1 MASEEESDRRPE
13 QVAAPIRSRR
23 WAVIAVAAF
32 GVAALVY
39 VLAVWTATGQALE
52 NAALRGADQVDS
64 AEAGEA
70 WRALDEITVYSL
82 AVAVALIALVG
93 VLRRRWDL
101 AAAAVGVVVLGQVV
115 VQGLKRFVLVRP
127 PLVEVT
133 GDYTHNSL
141 PSGHTAIAM
150 TVLFAAVIVAPHRW
164 RGVVMLLLLPWAV
177 GIGQYTLTA
186 KWHRLSDTLAADA
199 IALALAALASWWL
212 VRRGALHRYEGR
224 RRVGRAVIG
233 AIAAMSAVVGL
244 VLGGVLWGVP
254 LARAGLAG
262 AVRDHDYEWDV
273 HLGAGSFASA
283 GSLIAALVFL
293 ASWRRLAT

>member
-1 MASEEESDRRPE
+1 MASEEECDRGPE
-13 QVAAPIRSRR
+13 QVVAPVRSRR

-32 GVAALVY
+32 GVAVLVY
-39 VLAVWTATGQALE
+39 VLAVWTVTGQALE
-52 NAALRGADQVDS
+52 NAALRGADQVDL
-64 AEAGEA
+64 AQAGEA

-82 AVAVALIALVG
+82 AAAVVLIALVG
-93 VLRRRWDL
+93 ALRRRWDL
-101 AAAAVGVVVLGQVV
+101 AVAAVGVVVLGQVV

-164 RGVVMLLLLPWAV
+164 RGVVMLFLLPWAV

-212 VRRGALHRYEGR
+212 ARRGALHRYEGR
-224 RRVGRAVIG
+224 RRVGRVVIG
-233 AIAAMSAVVGL
+233 AFAVVSAVVGL

-262 AVRDHDYEWDV
+262 VVRDHDYEWDV
-273 HLGAGSFASA
+273 YLGAGSFALA
-283 GSLIAALVFL
+283 GSLVAALVFL